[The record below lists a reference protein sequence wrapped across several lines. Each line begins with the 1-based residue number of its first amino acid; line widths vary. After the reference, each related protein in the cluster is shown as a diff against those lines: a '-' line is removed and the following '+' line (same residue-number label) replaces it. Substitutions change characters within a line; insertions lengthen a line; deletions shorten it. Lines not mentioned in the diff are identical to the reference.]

1 MPAGTSLLIG
11 VGNKMGH
18 MISLMLYAAWP
29 FLPVPLTSGKLDY
42 LLGSLIPVD
51 PAESRGG

>member
-18 MISLMLYAAWP
+18 MISLMLSAAWP

-42 LLGSLIPVD
+42 LLVSLIPVD
-51 PAESRGG
+51 PAENRGG